1 MTLAT
6 KRSRAA
12 GAAAPLG
19 KLYDLAGERLWL
31 HRSGEGRPAAVF
43 LSGAGTVGLDY
54 FNVQQ
59 EGAQLTTSVIYDR
72 AGTGW
77 SDAAPMRRSAA
88 ATVGELRGLLS
99 LAGIAPPY
107 VLVGHS
113 LGGLFARRY
122 TQLHPSEVAGLV
134 LLDPAHED
142 YDAYMPERLKALRK
156 SGSGWVRL
164 MLGGLSGAALG
175 AAIRIAP
182 GLIERAPVIRRYR
195 ELYRRLF
202 SAEMCEWPASLREA
216 LVERHLSLA
225 WFWAGIEEA
234 RNAPRFYRETRAGAP
249 LPNVPMI
256 ILCSIATD
264 DFRRAVSVGESDEM
278 LAEELAGKRRL
289 YDAFAATVPRG
300 EVRPVDAGHLTI
312 HFRHPEAVTQ
322 AIADVLGR

>member
-1 MTLAT
+1 MTLAA

-182 GLIERAPVIRRYR
+182 GLIERAPDDRRYR

-216 LVERHLSLA
+216 R
-225 WFWAGIEEA
+225 
-234 RNAPRFYRETRAGAP
+234 
-249 LPNVPMI
+249 
-256 ILCSIATD
+256 
-264 DFRRAVSVGESDEM
+264 VS
-278 LAEELAGKRRL
+278 R
-289 YDAFAATVPRG
+289 
-300 EVRPVDAGHLTI
+300 
-312 HFRHPEAVTQ
+312 
-322 AIADVLGR
+322 